1 MAKTTINIIKN
12 WFVNGAKPPQE
23 HFWNWLDSFWHKDE
37 SIPQNQIT
45 GLPQTLSQK
54 ADVAQ
59 LAGKANANASNVAAY
74 ATYWRD
80 AIGIEPAGTYIY
92 ASEKA
97 AHNGVA
103 TLNDTGKIPES
114 QLPSYVDDVLEGYL
128 NSGQFFDEDNSLID
142 GEKGKIY
149 VDLNTN
155 KCFRWSGSVFVEVC
169 SGVDESNL
177 VHITGIEGITG
188 PKFFSNIDNAF
199 TGIYGIQDSSISLT
213 RGPNA
218 EEYGLMDL
226 STEYSIAVRSNNY
239 INFAGRYTGTDTADG
254 LNRDLES
261 ENYGFD
267 HQPGDDKLS
276 VGGEVKAD
284 GFKSISATSSSL
296 LDHESLKLFGA
307 SNQRIT
313 HKFNDSNIY
322 TIRYGAYDAAERRG
336 LPATE
341 DRGCDILR
349 FNLTSNTISVGA
361 TQISAG
367 ATTLTQSVK
376 MKLHYTPETANQDNV
391 VTIGSGN
398 LIGKKP
404 LTELATNFRE
414 GETPTGGVYEYR
426 DRFGVHELPIFS
438 KKINVL
444 GTSADMP
451 IGNIPISVSVFSN
464 MGHIGVSE
472 EIRSEAKL
480 QYSLSPYEPGML
492 RIDAIY
498 NDDLGGDV
506 DIFIHALYAYAPSL
520 PEILE

>member
-1 MAKTTINIIKN
+1 MAVTPLNIIYS
-12 WFVNGAKPPQE
+12 WFETGDYPTEQQFQATWQ
-23 HFWNWLDSFWHKDE
+23 SFWHKSE
-37 SIPQNQIT
+37 SIPMSQIGGLNQAFNSYVTNSTFNSHLNDPNAHAGVLI
-45 GLPQTLSQK
+45 PMVQK
-54 ADVAQ
+54 
-59 LAGKANANASNVAAY
+59 G
-74 ATYWRD
+74 
-80 AIGIEPAGTYIY
+80 
-92 ASEKA
+92 

-103 TLNDTGKIPES
+103 TLNDSGKIPES

-155 KCFRWSGSVFVEVC
+155 KSFRWSGSVFVDIS
-169 SGVDESNL
+169 SGDESDL
-177 VHITGIEGITG
+177 VHITGDEEIIGYKQFLNE
-188 PKFFSNIDNAF
+188 DNWFCGTFKIRDTPINLSAGF
-199 TGIYGIQDSSISLT
+199 YGDES
-213 RGPNA
+213 
-218 EEYGLMDL
+218 GLMDL
-226 STEYSIAVRSNNY
+226 SSEYSIAVKSGDY
-239 INFAGRYTGTDTADG
+239 INFAGRFTGTDTTDG
-254 LNRDLES
+254 LNRS
-261 ENYGFD
+261 VSTGNYGLD
-267 HQPGDDKLS
+267 HEPGDDKLS

-284 GFKSISATSSSL
+284 GFKSISATSSTL

-307 SNQRIT
+307 LNQRIT

-336 LPATE
+336 IPATE

-367 ATTLTQSVK
+367 ATTLMQPVK
-376 MKLHYTPETANQDNV
+376 MKLHYTPETANQDSV

-404 LTELATNFRE
+404 LTELVTNLRE
-414 GETPTGGVYEYR
+414 GETATGGVYEYR

-451 IGNIPISVSVFSN
+451 IGNIPISVSVFTN

-492 RIDAIY
+492 RIDAEY
-498 NDDLGGDV
+498 VDELGGDV
-506 DIFIHALYAYAPSL
+506 EIFINALYAYAPPV
-520 PEILE
+520 PERLE